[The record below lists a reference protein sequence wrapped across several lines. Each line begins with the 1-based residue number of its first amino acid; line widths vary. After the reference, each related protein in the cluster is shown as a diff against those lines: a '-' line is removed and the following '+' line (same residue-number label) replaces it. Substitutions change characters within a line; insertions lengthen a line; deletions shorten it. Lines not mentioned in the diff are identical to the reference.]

1 MMASATRIL
10 STRVHEHKLL
20 VPTVLSDARL
30 MHRIRNRCG
39 VQSQATPRRTSG
51 GRAPVRVRVSRD
63 CAHLAPA
70 PAKRRNHLRKK
81 SRLEESSWSSDECLP
96 SSRHAPVAAS
106 GAPLL
111 GHGQLKSLAGTA
123 HRSAC
128 PQESVQ
134 CVGVSVCFCLLIPGQ
149 KRERA
154 VTCLF
159 HRSTPRPATARYQKI
174 PRSTSHRPTQSPAG
188 FSEAPNAEKCTQSFK
203 DWHHEQQHGQK
214 PRE

>member
-1 MMASATRIL
+1 MASATRIL

-70 PAKRRNHLRKK
+70 QAKRRNHLRKK
-81 SRLEESSWSSDECLP
+81 SRPGPRMSAF
-96 SSRHAPVAAS
+96 RH
-106 GAPLL
+106 
-111 GHGQLKSLAGTA
+111 HGTL
-123 HRSAC
+123 RS
-128 PQESVQ
+128 
-134 CVGVSVCFCLLIPGQ
+134 
-149 KRERA
+149 
-154 VTCLF
+154 
-159 HRSTPRPATARYQKI
+159 PRPARLSSGTGSWRAWPERRIARRARRSLYSVSVFLFAFSLFLFAHSGPETRARGNVLVSSIDAPAGDGAI
-174 PRSTSHRPTQSPAG
+174 PKNTTIHVASSRTQSPAG